1 MMRLTLREKLLAV
14 VLAIIAVAWGLFSF
28 AVRPAIERVE
38 TLTRVIPERQS
49 ELEVLQAKAGEYIA
63 LRDGLET
70 LHTKI
75 ASQEKTFELLPF
87 LEALIRECGLA
98 KKVATMKQHVS
109 QLEPNHCETI
119 VEIELQNLTLSQL
132 VNFLWRV
139 ESSKVLARTKSLYI
153 KKNLENTDLLDSLI
167 EVHNLKLVRN

>member
-1 MMRLTLREKLLAV
+1 MMRLTRREKLLAV
-14 VLAIIAVAWGLFSF
+14 VLAIIAAAWGLFAF
-28 AVRPAIERVE
+28 AVRPAIERVG

-49 ELEVLQAKAGEYIA
+49 ELEILHAKASEYIA

-75 ASQEKTFELLPF
+75 ASQEKAFELLPF
-87 LEALIRECGLA
+87 LESLIRECGLA
-98 KKVATMKQHVS
+98 KKVATMKQQVS

-132 VNFLWRV
+132 VNFLWQV

-153 KKNLENTDLLDSLI
+153 KKNLANTNLLDSVVEI
-167 EVHNLKLVRN
+167 HNLKLSQS

>member
-1 MMRLTLREKLLAV
+1 MMRLTRREKLLAV
-14 VLAIIAVAWGLFSF
+14 VLAIIAAAWGLFAF
-28 AVRPAIERVE
+28 AVRPAIERVR
-38 TLTRVIPERQS
+38 TLTRVIPERHS
-49 ELEVLQAKAGEYIA
+49 ELETLHTKASEYIA

-75 ASQEKTFELLPF
+75 ASQGKTFELLPF
-87 LEALIRECGLA
+87 LESLILECGLA
-98 KKVATMKQHVS
+98 KKVATMKQQVS
-109 QLEPNHCETI
+109 QLEPHYYETI

-139 ESSKVLARTKSLYI
+139 ESSKVLARTKNLYI
-153 KKNLENTDLLDSLI
+153 KKNLANTDLLDSLI

>member
-1 MMRLTLREKLLAV
+1 MMRLTQREKLLAV
-14 VLAIIAVAWGLFSF
+14 ILAVIAAAWGLFAF
-28 AVRPAIERVE
+28 AVRPAIERVG

-49 ELEVLQAKAGEYIA
+49 ELEAFRAKAGEYIA
-63 LRDGLET
+63 LRDGLDT

-87 LEALIRECGLA
+87 LESLIRECDLA
-98 KKVATMKQHVS
+98 KKVATMKQRVS
-109 QLEPNHCETI
+109 QLEPHYYETI

-132 VNFLWRV
+132 VNFLWQV
-139 ESSKVLARTKSLYI
+139 ESSKVLARTKNLYI
-153 KKNLENTDLLDSLI
+153 KKNLANTDLLDSII

>member
-1 MMRLTLREKLLAV
+1 MMRLTRREKLLAV
-14 VLAIIAVAWGLFSF
+14 VLAIIAAAWGLFAF
-28 AVRPAIERVE
+28 VGRPAIERVG

-49 ELEVLQAKAGEYIA
+49 ELEALHAKASEYVA

-87 LEALIRECGLA
+87 LESLIRESGLA
-98 KKVATMKQHVS
+98 KKVATMKQQVS

-119 VEIELQNLTLSQL
+119 VEIGLQNLTLSQL
-132 VNFLWRV
+132 VNFLWQV
-139 ESSKVLARTKSLYI
+139 ESSKVLTRTKSLYI

>member
-1 MMRLTLREKLLAV
+1 MMRLTRREKLLVV
-14 VLAIIAVAWGLFSF
+14 VLVTFAVAWWLFAF
-28 AVRPAIERVE
+28 AVRPAIDRVE

-49 ELEVLQAKAGEYIA
+49 ELETLRAKAGEYVA
-63 LRDGLET
+63 LRDGFEM

-75 ASQEKTFELLPF
+75 ASQEKTFELLPL
-87 LEALIRECGLA
+87 LESLIKECGLV
-98 KKVATMKQHVS
+98 KKVAAMKQQVS
-109 QLEPNHCETI
+109 QLEPHYCETI

-132 VNFLWRV
+132 VNFLWQV

-153 KKNLENTDLLDSLI
+153 KKNPANTDLLDSLI

>member
-1 MMRLTLREKLLAV
+1 MMRLTRREKLLAV
-14 VLAIIAVAWGLFSF
+14 VLAVIAAAWGLFAF
-28 AVRPAIERVE
+28 AVRPAIERTE
-38 TLTRVIPERQS
+38 TLRRVIPERQS
-49 ELEVLQAKAGEYIA
+49 ELEALHNEASEYIA

-87 LEALIRECGLA
+87 LESLIRECGLA
-98 KKVATMKQHVS
+98 KKVATMKQQVS
-109 QLEPNHCETI
+109 QLEPHHCETI
-119 VEIELQNLTLSQL
+119 VEIKLQNLTLSQL
-132 VNFLWRV
+132 VNFLWQA

-153 KKNLENTDLLDSLI
+153 KKNLTNTDLLDALI